1 MRKIILFCDG
11 SLESKVLEYQ
21 LSHPLEPDIGFNI
34 QRIDVKLDKDGK
46 PDLERYFHQIQKLE
60 NNHKLDPN
68 ILTPTRNTT
77 KYEVFLHYNGE
88 DFKKFEI
95 EKELNQIRE
104 KYPNLIIVCAYQFIT
119 RQVVE
124 RNAIKYGIKQ

>member
-1 MRKIILFCDG
+1 LRKIILFCDG

-60 NNHKLDPN
+60 NNHKFDPN
-68 ILTPTRNTT
+68 IPTLTRNTT

-88 DFKKFEI
+88 DFKKYEI

-104 KYPNLIIVCAYQFIT
+104 KYPNLTIVCAYQFIT

>member
-11 SLESKVLEYQ
+11 SIESKVLEYE

-46 PDLERYFHQIQKLE
+46 PGLEKYFHQIQKLE
-60 NNHKLDPN
+60 NNHKIYSD
-68 ILTPTRNTT
+68 ISTRDATT
-77 KYEVFLHYNGE
+77 FEVFLHYNGE

-95 EKELNQIRE
+95 EKELIQIRE
-104 KYPNLIIVCAYQFIT
+104 KYPNLTIVCAYQYT
-119 RQVVE
+119 THQVVE
-124 RNAIKYGIKQ
+124 RNAKKYGIKQ